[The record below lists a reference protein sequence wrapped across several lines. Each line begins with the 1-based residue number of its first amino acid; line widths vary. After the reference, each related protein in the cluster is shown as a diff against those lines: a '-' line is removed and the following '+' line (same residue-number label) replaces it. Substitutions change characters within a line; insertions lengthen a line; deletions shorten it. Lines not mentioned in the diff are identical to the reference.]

1 MIKEE
6 IPLFSHFS
14 SSFSSFLSLKL
25 FPVQRPVSLFHRLPF
40 RTEMKQLIKMKMET
54 KCTLGTGHCY
64 YSGAIMLLTTIGS
77 TEAPPENKLLYSI
90 S

>member
-1 MIKEE
+1 MINS
-6 IPLFSHFS
+6 IIFSFFIIIFLLFVTKTVSCS
-14 SSFSSFLSLKL
+14 A
-25 FPVQRPVSLFHRLPF
+25 VSLFHRFPF

>member
-25 FPVQRPVSLFHRLPF
+25 FPVQRCPCFTASRF

-64 YSGAIMLLTTIGS
+64 YSGAIMLFTTIGS